1 MVVTLQNVQNPAYRP
16 SGAYYLFAAKQ
27 YLFAGHERF
36 EIMPSFDIVS
46 EVDLAEADNAVQN
59 VTREITTRYDFKG
72 SKSTIEMKDGVITIF
87 ADDDMKLRQM
97 HEILQGNMQKR
108 GIEPGSLD
116 YKKEEPAAG
125 QSVRQQVV
133 LKQGIDKELAKKI
146 VKAIK
151 GEKLKVQSAIQG
163 EELRIT
169 GKKRDDLQDVIAFV
183 KAMKLEQPLQY
194 KNFRD

>member
-1 MVVTLQNVQNPAYRP
+1 
-16 SGAYYLFAAKQ
+16 
-27 YLFAGHERF
+27 
-36 EIMPSFDIVS
+36 MPTFDIVS